1 MPVLYN
7 ELPDIY
13 QLSIRGER
21 NTIFDV
27 PLIVLKYYKGGMQF
41 VTKKKKNTFIN
52 EGIRGIPYVS
62 LLINLFHLYK
72 RKKKKMYVSFSTASK
87 FQPK

>member
-21 NTIFDV
+21 NMIFDV
-27 PLIVLKYYKGGMQF
+27 PLIVFKYYKGGMQF
-41 VTKKKKNTFIN
+41 VTKKKKKT
-52 EGIRGIPYVS
+52 P
-62 LLINLFHLYK
+62 L
-72 RKKKKMYVSFSTASK
+72 
-87 FQPK
+87 